1 MTTTSI
7 VLLGVIL
14 IYFLFAYVQ
23 SKNKK
28 KQVPEHQ
35 AAPKEQREETKN
47 DLSQYSY
54 ERVALTAVIAA
65 VMGDVSYRI
74 KRVYS
79 IASVDEKKSN
89 WKITG
94 RNESM
99 MRRVFF
105 K

>member
-1 MTTTSI
+1 MTTTSF
-7 VLLGVIL
+7 VLLGVII
-14 IYFLFAYVQ
+14 IYFLFAYVK
-23 SKNKK
+23 SKSKTK
-28 KQVPEHQ
+28 EVLFQQ
-35 AAPKEQREETKN
+35 AAPKEQREEKQN

-54 ERVALTAVIAA
+54 KRAALAAVIAA

-79 IASVDEKKSN
+79 IPSVDEKKSN